1 MDVLFVRWFKRDN
14 TPSGFTAKR
23 LQRLEL
29 FEDESPDAF
38 GFIDPEC
45 VIRVVHII
53 PGFAYGRSRRLVEP
67 TIARREEDPD
77 WNFYYVNM
85 YAHFLL
91 RIYQLLTISILFR
104 FVDRDMFMRFRG
116 GAVGHKAM
124 RGWDDI
130 LQQDGHVIEDLDG
143 EVEED
148 IEMDDEDSSDEELD
162 EEDIE
167 GDESEDSDETDE
179 DEEESDEDWII
190 ADYGEVLDD
199 DILADE
205 GYGAL

>member
-1 MDVLFVRWFKRDN
+1 MVMSHEDERTHPYWYARLIKIFHVNVEYHNSSDAIRSRPKRMDVLFVRWFKRDN

-23 LQRLEL
+23 LLRLEF

-45 VIRVVHII
+45 VIRGVHII

-85 YAHFLL
+85 
-91 RIYQLLTISILFR
+91 

-124 RGWDDI
+124 RGW
-130 LQQDGHVIEDLDG
+130 
-143 EVEED
+143 
-148 IEMDDEDSSDEELD
+148 
-162 EEDIE
+162 
-167 GDESEDSDETDE
+167 
-179 DEEESDEDWII
+179 
-190 ADYGEVLDD
+190 
-199 DILADE
+199 
-205 GYGAL
+205 

>member
-23 LQRLEL
+23 LLRLEF

-38 GFIDPEC
+38 G
-45 VIRVVHII
+45 
-53 PGFAYGRSRRLVEP
+53 
-67 TIARREEDPD
+67 
-77 WNFYYVNM
+77 
-85 YAHFLL
+85 
-91 RIYQLLTISILFR
+91 
-104 FVDRDMFMRFRG
+104 FMRFRG

-130 LQQDGHVIEDLDG
+130 LQRDGHVIEDLDD
-143 EVEED
+143 EAEED
-148 IEMDDEDSSDEELD
+148 IETDDEDSSDEELD
-162 EEDIE
+162 MEDIE
-167 GDESEDSDETDE
+167 GDESEDDETDTDSE
-179 DEEESDEDWII
+179 DEGESDEDWII